1 MDSRQKALL
10 KASFQRLLT
19 VSDLGADLFAGRLYL
34 LDPPLWHEL
43 GLGAR
48 PGQQALVRM
57 LARLIDDLDRFE
69 HLASTLEDVARRCAS
84 EGMDAS
90 QFDTIAETLFWT
102 VQQVLGDAHQA
113 PIAAAWREAL
123 ALLVGRMKRA
133 AAAQAI
139 DPSMLRRIRHASC
152 PELWHGPNQ
161 DPGLPL
167 SSRLTPVG

>member
-57 LARLIDDLDRFE
+57 LARLIEDLDRFE

-90 QFDTIAETLFWT
+90 QFDTIAETLVWT
-102 VQQVLGDAHQA
+102 IQQVLGDQA

-123 ALLVGRMKRA
+123 GLLVGRMKRA
-133 AAAQAI
+133 VAAQAI
-139 DPSMLRRIRHASC
+139 DPSTHRRSRHASC
-152 PELWHGPNQ
+152 PELWHGKRE